1 MGLRSGFT
9 IKSSKMKILFTREL
23 LILSASLLITLSA
36 FSEQHHRVRVNLDGQ
51 DLIEIAK
58 LGIPVESGSFK
69 PGVFFIA
76 EYSER
81 ELELL
86 MEAGFSYEVLV
97 NDITSYYLDR
107 NKNFDRE
114 ELNRQMR
121 TGKSSGQYQT
131 PENFMLGSMGGFHTY
146 SELLDDLDAMHAL
159 FPDLISQKQPI
170 GETLSIENR
179 PVYWV
184 RISNNPNETQDKPR
198 VLYTALTHARE
209 PASMQQMLFQMW
221 YLLENY
227 DSDPE
232 IQYLVDNVEMYFVP
246 AVNPDGYIF
255 CETTHPNGGSM
266 HRKNKRIN
274 SDGSIG
280 VDLNRN
286 FGYQWGHDNS
296 GSSPI
301 PSAQNYRGTGPF
313 SEPETQLQKQFA
325 ETFNFSL
332 ALNNHTYSD
341 LLIYP
346 WGYSSNLTPDGDIFI
361 EYAKIMTRENNYIYG
376 TCYETL
382 NYFANGVSDD
392 WFYGEQVTKDKVFA
406 FTPEAGKPSDG
417 FWPAMNRIEEICAGH
432 THMNLSLARLALAYA
447 EVEDLTG
454 IFISESSAEIEFRIT
469 NYGQAAPADFTV
481 SVIPLNYSIT
491 GVGDLVQFNN
501 MEVLQS
507 ETASIA
513 LELYPELN
521 SGAEIKFVLS
531 LDNGTF
537 AWNDTITKFF
547 GQPEV
552 VFADPCDNLDNWTTT
567 TWGISNSVYYSAPG
581 SIADSPG
588 SNYANNANT
597 HITLSQ
603 PFDFSEVAVAWAEF
617 QTRFNIELNWDY
629 VQFLYSIDG
638 QQSWIPLE
646 GNYTQPG
653 GSNQDTGKPLYHG
666 AQNNWVEEFIDLS
679 HLVGHDEVWFRFRLI
694 SDAWVNM
701 EGFYFDDFRIT
712 VLEYFPGF
720 FFLPPETL
728 HFYQHQELEIDF
740 SDYISWSPDID
751 SFQLTWEG
759 NEHLNIEIIGTTS
772 IKVQNADEFWT
783 GQESIVFTITEANI
797 EFSETIAIFAEPV
810 PSPIITGQEDATI
823 PQGSSFYFQ
832 PWFLHVE
839 DMFFSYPDDF
849 EITLFEGD
857 VYTIV
862 LNNIIQPSSDFHGT
876 ILLPVS
882 VNNGFRESDLYDM
895 EILVTPETTVEEF
908 EKDITRIYYNE
919 LTGELVINFSKLL
932 LNKTFT
938 LTINDIT
945 GRALTRET
953 VTGATELKYNM
964 QTFHNGVYIV
974 TISGSENLSKK
985 IIVY

>member
-1 MGLRSGFT
+1 MKHFFT
-9 IKSSKMKILFTREL
+9 SKFLLLTISLLFTL
-23 LILSASLLITLSA
+23 TA
-36 FSEQHHRVRVNLDGQ
+36 FSESHLRVKVNLDGR
-51 DLIEIAK
+51 DLKEIAQ

-76 EYSER
+76 EYSEK

-86 MEAGFSYEVLV
+86 SQAGFLYEILIH
-97 NDITSYYLDR
+97 DMSSYYLDR
-107 NKNFDRE
+107 NKNFDRD
-114 ELNRQMR
+114 ELNRQLR
-121 TGKSSGQYQT
+121 TGKSSDQYQT

-146 SELLDDLDAMHAL
+146 DELLDDLDAMHTL
-159 FPDLISQKQPI
+159 FPNLISQKQPI
-170 GETLSIENR
+170 GETLTIENR

-232 IQYLVDNVEMYFVP
+232 IKYLVDNVEMYFVP

-255 CETTHPNGGSM
+255 CETTNPNGGSM

-286 FGYQWGHDNS
+286 FGYQWGYDNS
-296 GSSPI
+296 GSSPN
-301 PSAQNYRGTGPF
+301 PSAQTYRGTGPF
-313 SEPETQLQKQFA
+313 SEPETQLVKELA

-382 NYFANGVSDD
+382 NYFANGGSDD

-447 EVEDLTG
+447 EVEDLTD
-454 IFISESSAEIEFRIT
+454 IFISESSAEFEFRIT
-469 NYGQAAPADFTV
+469 NYGQLSTSGYTV
-481 SVIPLNYSIT
+481 SIIPLNYSIT
-491 GVGDLVQFNN
+491 GVGDPIQFEN

-507 ETASIA
+507 ETASIS

-521 SGAEIKFVLS
+521 SGAEIKFILS
-531 LDNGTF
+531 LDNGDF
-537 AWNDTITKFF
+537 AWNDTITKFY

-552 VFADPCDNLDNWTTT
+552 IFFDPCDNLNNWTTS
-567 TWGISNSVYYSAPG
+567 TWGVSNSVYYSAPG

-588 SNYANNANT
+588 SNYPNNANT

-603 PFDFSEVAVAWAEF
+603 PFNFTDVAIAWAEF
-617 QTRFNIELNWDY
+617 QTRYNIELNWDY
-629 VQFLYSIDG
+629 VQFMYSVDG
-638 QQSWIPLE
+638 QQNWIPLE
-646 GNYTQPG
+646 GNYTQTG

-666 AQNNWVEEFIDLS
+666 AQNSWVQEFVDLS
-679 HLVGHDEVWFRFRLI
+679 HLVGQEEVWFRFRLY
-694 SDAWVNM
+694 SDGYINK
-701 EGFYFDDFRIT
+701 EGFYFDDFTIKSLLVT
-712 VLEYFPGF
+712 PGF
-720 FFLPPETL
+720 LFLPPESFS
-728 HFYQHQELEIDF
+728 FYQHQDLEINF
-740 SDYISWSPDID
+740 SDYITWNPDPE
-751 SFQLTWEG
+751 SFQISWEG
-759 NEHLNIEIIGTTS
+759 NENLTIEKDGTT
-772 IKVQNADEFWT
+772 IIRIQNTDVFWI
-783 GQESIVFTITEANI
+783 GEESIVFTITDGDL
-797 EFSETIAIFAEPV
+797 EFSEVIVISAEPV
-810 PSPIITGQEDATI
+810 PAPVVSGQEDITI
-823 PQGSSFYFQ
+823 SQGSSFYFQ
-832 PWFLHVE
+832 PWYLHVE
-839 DMFFSYPDDF
+839 DLFFNYPEEF

-857 VYTIV
+857 DYTIV
-862 LNNIIQPSSDFHGT
+862 LSNIIQPSSDFHGT

-882 VNNGFRESDLYDM
+882 VNNGFVDSDIYNM
-895 EILVTPETTVEEF
+895 EIMVTPETAVEEL
-908 EKDITRIYYNE
+908 ENDITRIYYNKFSEE
-919 LTGELVINFSKLL
+919 LIINFSQRFSNESFLV
-932 LNKTFT
+932 
-938 LTINDIT
+938 TINDIT
-945 GRALTRET
+945 GRVLSRQS
-953 VTGATELKYNM
+953 VTGSKEVRYNM
-964 QTFHNGVYIV
+964 QAYHKGVYIV
-974 TISGSENLSKK
+974 TLSGAENFSEK
-985 IIVY
+985 IVVH

>member
-1 MGLRSGFT
+1 MNLF
-9 IKSSKMKILFTREL
+9 FTRK
-23 LILSASLLITLSA
+23 IFLLITLVILSLSVNA
-36 FSEQHHRVRVNLDGQ
+36 EKHHRVKINLQNHELKD
-51 DLIEIAK
+51 IAK
-58 LGIPVESGSFK
+58 LGLPVESGSYK
-69 PGVFFIA
+69 PGYFIIA
-76 EYSER
+76 EYSEK
-81 ELELL
+81 ELKILS
-86 MEAGFSYEVLV
+86 EAGFSYEVLI
-97 NDITSYYLDR
+97 NDMTSYYLNR
-107 NKNFDRE
+107 NKDFDRD

-146 SELLDDLDAMHAL
+146 NELLDDLDAMHTL
-159 FPDLISQKQPI
+159 FPNLISQKQPI
-170 GETLSIENR
+170 GETLTIENR

-184 RISNNPNETQDKPR
+184 RISNNPNETQDKPK

-274 SDGSIG
+274 SDNSIG

-296 GSSPI
+296 GSSPN
-301 PSAQNYRGTGPF
+301 PSAQTYRGTGPF
-313 SEPETQLQKQFA
+313 SEPETQLQKLFA

-361 EYAKIMTRENNYIYG
+361 EYAKIMTRENNYVYG

-432 THMNLSLARLALAYA
+432 THMNLSLARLALNYA
-447 EVEDLTG
+447 ELEDLTD

-469 NYGQAAPADFTV
+469 NYGQPSPASYTV

-491 GVGDLVQFNN
+491 GVGDPVQFQN

-507 ETASIA
+507 ETASIS
-513 LELYPELN
+513 LELFPELN
-521 SGAEIKFVLS
+521 SGAEIKYVLS

-537 AWNDTITKFF
+537 AWNDTITKFY

-552 VFADPCDNLDNWTTT
+552 VFFDPSDNLSNWTTT
-567 TWGISNSVYYSAPG
+567 SWGISNTVYYSAPG

-588 SNYANNANT
+588 NNYPNNANT

-603 PFDFSEVAVAWAEF
+603 PFDFTDVAIAWAEF
-617 QTRFNIELNWDY
+617 QTRYNIELNWDY
-629 VQFLYSIDG
+629 VQFMYSLDG
-638 QQSWIPLE
+638 QQNWIPLE
-646 GNYTQPG
+646 GIFTQTG

-666 AQNNWVEEFIDLS
+666 AQNSWVQEFVDLS
-679 HLVGHDEVWFRFRLI
+679 HLVGQEEVWFRFRLI
-694 SDAWVNM
+694 SDGWVNL
-701 EGFYFDDFRIT
+701 EGFYFDDFTIKT
-712 VLEYFPGF
+712 LISSPGF
-720 FFLPPETL
+720 FFLPPESFS
-728 HFYQHQELEIDF
+728 FYQHQDIEIDF
-740 SDYISWSPDID
+740 SDYVTWNPDPE
-751 SFQLTWEG
+751 SFQISWEG
-759 NEHLNIEIIGTTS
+759 NENLSIEKEGNTLIRI
-772 IKVQNADEFWT
+772 QNTDVFWT
-783 GQESIVFTITEANI
+783 GEENIVFTINDGDLQ
-797 EFSETIAIFAEPV
+797 FSEVIVLIAEPV
-810 PSPIITGQEDATI
+810 PAPVITGQQDITI
-823 PQGSSFYFQ
+823 SQGSSFYFQ
-832 PWFLHVE
+832 PWYLYVE
-839 DMFFSYPDDF
+839 DLFFNYPEEFD
-849 EITLFEGD
+849 ITLFEGD
-857 VYTIV
+857 DYTIA
-862 LNNIIQPSSDFHGT
+862 LGNIIQPLSGFHGT
-876 ILLPVS
+876 IFLPVS
-882 VNNGFRESDLYDM
+882 VNNGFRDSDIYDM

-908 EKDITRIYYNE
+908 EKDITRMYYNRS
-919 LTGELVINFSKLL
+919 TGELVINFSKIL
-932 LNKTFT
+932 LNESFT

-945 GRALTRET
+945 GRILFRET
-953 VTGATELKYNM
+953 FTGATELKYNM
-964 QTFHNGVYIV
+964 QTFHKGVYIV
-974 TISGSENLSKK
+974 TIGGSGNLSKK